1 MRPPG
6 ALAPLATPEPA
17 NFLRLEEL
25 SLERLRAL
33 DGARTLAVCAVSA
46 LEVHGPHLPIG
57 ADFHQAVW
65 MADETGRRFA
75 AAHPEW
81 TVLRHPPLPIGA
93 DELPIAG
100 SIDSPPRVVYAAV
113 TALGDSLA
121 RAGIRWILITNAH
134 GGPRHAA
141 ALEAACRRVTRRR
154 GVAMFT
160 PSVRAL
166 HPLVTGRAE
175 ARVEAFLG
183 RKLRDDERHG
193 LATGEHAGTWE
204 TSWYLA
210 MHPEWVGAGWRE
222 LGEDHPPRFA
232 PLLRAAGW
240 LRRRGVGVRR
250 RGARL
255 GLPDT
260 LEALSGSVGWLL
272 NTRRG
277 YGRPP
282 GAPPVSYSG
291 WPAVASPELGRAYA
305 ELSVAASLA
314 DLEAVVAGRARAD
327 EIRSIASD
335 PAIIQPNFWR
345 WAALAAGLALLALR
359 ALA

>member
-1 MRPPG
+1 MG
-6 ALAPLATPEPA
+6 APAPLATPEPA
-17 NFLRLEEL
+17 NFRRIEEL
-25 SLERLRAL
+25 PLAALRTL
-33 DGARTLAVCAVSA
+33 DGGRTLAVCAVSA

-100 SIDSPPRVVYAAV
+100 SISSPPRVVYRAV
-113 TALGDSLA
+113 VALGESLA
-121 RAGIRWILITNAH
+121 RAGVRFILIANAH

-141 ALEAACRRVTRRR
+141 ALEAACRRVSRRR

-160 PSVRAL
+160 PSIRAL
-166 HPLVTGRAE
+166 HPLVTGRASDE
-175 ARVEAFLG
+175 VEAFLG
-183 RKLRDDERHG
+183 RKLSDDERRG

-210 MHPEWVGAGWRE
+210 MHPEWVDAGWRE

-232 PLLRAAGW
+232 PLARAAAW
-240 LRRRGVGVRR
+240 LRRRGIGAR
-250 RGARL
+250 RGRPRL
-255 GLPDT
+255 PLPD
-260 LEALSGSVGWLL
+260 ALDALADGVGWLL

-282 GAPPVSYSG
+282 GCPPVSYSG
-291 WPAVASPELGRAYA
+291 WPAVAAPEIGRAYA
-305 ELSVAASLA
+305 ELSVRASLA
-314 DLEAVVAGRARAD
+314 DLASVVEGRVRAE

-345 WAALAAGLALLALR
+345 WAAAVAGAAALALHSLR
-359 ALA
+359 